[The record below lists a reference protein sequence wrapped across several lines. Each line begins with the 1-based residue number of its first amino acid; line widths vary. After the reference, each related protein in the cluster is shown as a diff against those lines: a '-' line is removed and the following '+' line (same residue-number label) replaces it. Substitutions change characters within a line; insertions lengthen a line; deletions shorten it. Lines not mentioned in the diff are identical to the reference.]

1 MPKVRKKKPS
11 AGRASRSNP
20 LSTSNAN
27 AKKEPSDS
35 PQSGKREK
43 LERIERKS
51 DPSPGPQRTLK
62 NEDNNDIALNSAT
75 YVKAEDQNGTCS
87 GSASNVKVEGKRWTS
102 QSPEENVKDEDRSE
116 IFPKLEQHER
126 RGIQMGML
134 PKPEDDLKTEYKH
147 EEAIKHE
154 PDFKFEQHDHTTA
167 ELRNGDASNY
177 LIQAYISSSSDPRV
191 TRLLSVP
198 PDLTF
203 DRLHGVLQVAFGWT
217 NSHLHRFEITDSRDD
232 SWGSAPLLSLCPH
245 PSNLIDELRPDCKES
260 EWTLA
265 DVYEKPEWKD
275 RAQIEYE
282 YDMGDSWHHILALLG
297 RATPGTHAQ
306 FGAPDDAKVVCLSG
320 HGHPLAEDCGSRIGW
335 EDLKKAFK
343 NPRRA
348 GNRDLVEWYKDG
360 CLNGDPGGLDPY
372 KWDILDTN
380 DDLREAGFMEG
391 QAL

>member
-1 MPKVRKKKPS
+1 MPKVRKKRSS
-11 AGRASRSNP
+11 ASRASRSTP
-20 LSTSNAN
+20 LSISNAN
-27 AKKEPSDS
+27 AKKEPSES
-35 PQSGKREK
+35 AQSGKRER
-43 LERIERKS
+43 LEKIERKS
-51 DPSPGPQRTLK
+51 DTSPGPQRTCK
-62 NEDNNDIALNSAT
+62 NEDNNDIAVNSAKC
-75 YVKAEDQNGTCS
+75 VKAEEQNGTRS
-87 GSASNVKVEGKRWTS
+87 GSAPNVKVEGKRGTS
-102 QSPEENVKDEDRSE
+102 QSPEGHVKDEDRSE
-116 IFPKLEQHER
+116 DFPKLEQDERHE
-126 RGIQMGML
+126 IQMGML
-134 PKPEDDLKTEYKH
+134 QKLEVDLKTEHKH
-147 EEAIKHE
+147 EETIKHE
-154 PDFKFEQHDHTTA
+154 PDFKFEQHDHAAA
-167 ELRNGDASNY
+167 ELTNGDASNY

-217 NSHLHRFEITDSRDD
+217 NSHLHRFEITDSRDG
-232 SWGSAPLLSLCPH
+232 SWGSARLLLLSPN
-245 PSNLIDELRPDCKES
+245 PSALIGDLGPDCDES
-260 EWTLA
+260 KWTLA

-282 YDMGDSWHHILALLG
+282 YDMGDSWHHVLALLG

-320 HGHPLAEDCGSRIGW
+320 QGHPVAEDCGSSIGW
-335 EDLKKAFK
+335 EDLKIAFK
-343 NPRRA
+343 NPGRA
-348 GNRDLVEWYKDG
+348 GNRDIVKWYKDE